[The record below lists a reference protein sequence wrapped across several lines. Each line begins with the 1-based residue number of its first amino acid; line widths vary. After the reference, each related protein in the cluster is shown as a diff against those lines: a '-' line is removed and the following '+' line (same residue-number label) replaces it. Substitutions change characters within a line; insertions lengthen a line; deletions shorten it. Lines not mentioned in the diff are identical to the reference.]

1 MRKDYA
7 IDATLSEI
15 RQRLVD
21 GMLKIFIVLS
31 IPALAVSLYRI
42 KDTIFRTCCVCIAI
56 TPYHISPDQLLTKYN
71 RRSDLLINSN
81 EQKGQP

>member
-1 MRKDYA
+1 MVVQENGPSSSPYRKGDNAMRKDYA

-31 IPALAVSLYRI
+31 IIIMISL
-42 KDTIFRTCCVCIAI
+42 
-56 TPYHISPDQLLTKYN
+56 L
-71 RRSDLLINSN
+71 
-81 EQKGQP
+81 